1 MWVLKELELDKS
13 KMNFLKELK
22 NATIVFLAITVVF
35 IVIHFLLGYSIGW
48 EMIKE
53 TLITNSLFTY
63 AFYFSNLLLNYS
75 LNKWMPWNPHPKRRA
90 IAGTIITILVNLI
103 VICIVITVLMA
114 FVYGGDADYIFTER
128 GKGNVLITFVVVTV
142 ITLIFY
148 TVGFF
153 QQYQEERL
161 VSEKLR
167 KEKIGAE
174 LNALKSQVDPHFL
187 FNSFNVLSGLI
198 DENPP
203 QAQKFLGGLSKI
215 YRYVL
220 ENRNESLVTLEEEL
234 KFAEQY
240 LKLQKIRFENGI
252 NVDLQISPE
261 SLAKKLPALSLQL
274 LLENAI
280 THNGFDAKSPLTI
293 SISSDANS
301 LVVKNNKRNRIKLN
315 PGSGMGLKNIEERYN
330 LQSVEGFKIE
340 DTEDYFI
347 VHLPLIT
354 S

>member
-1 MWVLKELELDKS
+1 
-13 KMNFLKELK
+13 MNFLKEFK
-22 NATIVFLAITVVF
+22 NATIVFIAICLVF
-35 IVIHFLLGYSIGW
+35 FVIHFFLGHNMSW
-48 EMIKE
+48 ELVRE

-63 AFYFSNLLLNYS
+63 AFYFSNLFINYF
-75 LNKWMPWNPHPKRRA
+75 LGKWMPWNPNPKRRA
-90 IAGTIITILVNLI
+90 IAGTIITILVNLA
-103 VICIVITVLMA
+103 VICAVITVLMVY
-114 FVYGGDADYIFTER
+114 VYGGEAGYIFTDK

-153 QQYQEERL
+153 QQFQEEKL

-167 KEKIGAE
+167 KEKISAE

-220 ENRNESLVTLEEEL
+220 ENRNESLVSLEEEL

-252 NVDLQISPE
+252 NVDLQISPD

-280 THNGFDAKSPLTI
+280 THNGFDAKLPLSI
-293 SISSDANS
+293 SISSNADN
-301 LVVKNNKRNRIKLN
+301 LVVKNNKRERNRLN

-330 LQSVEGFKIE
+330 LQNVEGFKIE
-340 DTEDYFI
+340 DTEKHFI

-354 S
+354 L